1 MEEREKLAAAKKYL
15 DDLANGVDPLTGRI
29 LPEDSGVN
37 NVRVSRCLFYVS
49 SVLEKVIENGGR
61 VGARVKKP
69 KKLIFSLSQTEKDAI
84 EITETPV
91 LLADFVERVNANVDL
106 NVMKKVSA
114 KAFTDWMIANG
125 ILEEKFIKDKNRKF
139 PTLLGNNL
147 GVITEERQ
155 GLYGKY
161 VAILYTK
168 TAQEFLVDNL
178 DEIVQAYYG

>member
-49 SVLEKVIENGGR
+49 SVLEKVIENGGS

-69 KKLIFSLSQTEKDAI
+69 KTLIFSLSQTEKDAI